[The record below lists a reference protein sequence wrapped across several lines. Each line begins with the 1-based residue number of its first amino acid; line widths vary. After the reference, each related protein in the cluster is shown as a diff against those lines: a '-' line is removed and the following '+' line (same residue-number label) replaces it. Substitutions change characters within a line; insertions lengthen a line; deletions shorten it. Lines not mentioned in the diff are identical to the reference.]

1 MSDLRKKR
9 APGIPRVTAQGLKI
23 FSAVIL
29 LLVNGGEILL
39 EKGMIRLDSYTQAQL
54 LAAMDTEACLTGLV
68 GAASLLGLLRG
79 LAVPIFAFLLAEGFL
94 HTGSYGKYLGRV
106 AVTALI
112 SELAFDFAMTGKLLE
127 FSRQN
132 PMLGLTVALIMLYI
146 LRLPEHMAAVER
158 VILRILTVLCAAFWV
173 MLLRVDCGLETVLL
187 AAVFYCF
194 HQHNAVKIILGVLI
208 SLLDPLGPMAFC
220 GIGLY
225 NGERRI
231 GRSQYGYYVIYPLQL
246 LVMGVVARCFLV

>member
-9 APGIPRVTAQGLKI
+9 AMPRVTAQGLKNV
-23 FSAVIL
+23 SAVIL
-29 LLVNGGEILL
+29 LLVNAGTILL
-39 EKGMIRLDSYTQAQL
+39 EKGLIRLDGYTQAEL
-54 LAAMDTEACLTGLV
+54 LEAMDTAPGLTGLV
-68 GAASLLGLLRG
+68 GAASVLRLLAG
-79 LAVPIFAFLLAEGFL
+79 LAVPIFAFLLVEGFL
-94 HTGSYGKYLGRV
+94 HTGNYGKYLGRV
-106 AVTALI
+106 AVTALV
-112 SELAFDFAMTGKLLE
+112 SELAYDFAMTGKVLE

-132 PMLGLTVALIMLYI
+132 PMLGLTVALILLYI

-158 VILRILTVLCAAFWV
+158 VIVRILVTLCAVFWV

-194 HQHNAVKIILGVLI
+194 RDRTAVKIILGVLI

-231 GRSQYGYYVIYPLQL
+231 GRAKYGYYVLYPLQL
-246 LVMGVVARCFLV
+246 LVMGVIARCFLG